1 MTSIVE
7 VIQHYQ
13 RSIDSNQNNEAR
25 LLHCI
30 NKLYNLPI
38 KVEHLQE
45 TGVGKTV
52 NSLRKFNG
60 EIGVAAKTL
69 VTKWK
74 AMVAAEEEP
83 MDTTSQTNESETH
96 NDSNGDDEGTTPRD
110 DGEDENH
117 NRNNTS
123 QQLEENKHRSKDKKD
138 KHKDRSS
145 SSSNSHKEHKHT
157 SSSSTSHHNS
167 EKSSSKHSN
176 EKHKSSSSSSSK
188 DKEGSSRSSSK
199 HKDKEREKEKTDH
212 KSHKDKHKE
221 SRGGS
226 DHDKE
231 KEKNRS
237 DKKREEKSKTADKEH
252 KLESPNSSSNHKT
265 NNHSSSSKSKHDDKK
280 EKERSD
286 KHKSSSKEKERTK
299 DQEKSSS
306 SSSAASSSSKDKSE
320 HKSSSTSSTSK
331 SFSTKDSDSAER
343 KRRHNSDNDTTD
355 FKSPQPKMAKV
366 HKSSSN
372 STPTPASKVDSSPPT
387 EQANDQE
394 VADDSFDSSMGA
406 NFDDVLGMLNMPLKK
421 SKKSLKSPSTP
432 TASSNSSK
440 KDNTTHRTT
449 TSISSNSASSSSSK
463 VNGTRVPFSSNNST
477 SFSTP
482 STSKS
487 STMKPDLL
495 APTAKLEPLDPSIA
509 LELPTISTNYKPMPL
524 NQTVMDCVFNNSSS
538 SSSSKPV
545 RTLTDAEAITHGIS
559 SKTMRTKIYSGVR
572 TGQTFQVPT
581 LFDMCIRIL
590 QKNIDALE
598 YTGGVPFEVLKP
610 VLERAT
616 PQQLYV
622 FEDYNPYVME
632 DSDILW
638 QQHVSRN
645 YRTKKRLENES
656 WREMFIRCQ
665 EEEERRLS
673 VLKDS
678 IKASQKIAAA
688 PVRKTQLAFV
698 DSMVKPPR
706 NVLKKQEQYGTK
718 SKMVATPAA
727 RVASLSSVTPN
738 AAKTGDQRLRVPSTA
753 RDHAQVSSSSIRP
766 KKAPLMQK
774 TLQFIRGRH
783 KR

>member
-1 MTSIVE
+1 MTSIVK

-13 RSIDSNQNNEAR
+13 RSIDSSQDNEAR

-30 NKLYNLPI
+30 NKLYKLPI

-83 MDTTSQTNESETH
+83 MDTTSQTNERENH
-96 NDSNGDDEGTTPRD
+96 NDSNGDDAGTTPHD
-110 DGEDENH
+110 DEEDENH

-123 QQLEENKHRSKDKKD
+123 QQLEQSKHRSEDKKD
-138 KHKDRSS
+138 RHKERHKDHSSS
-145 SSSNSHKEHKHT
+145 SSSNGHKDHSKQST
-157 SSSSTSHHNS
+157 SSSSHHHNT
-167 EKSSSKHSN
+167 EKTSSKHSN
-176 EKHKSSSSSSSK
+176 EKHKSSSSSSK
-188 DKEGSSRSSSK
+188 DKESHHKSTSSNL
-199 HKDKEREKEKTDH
+199 KDNDREKEMTDH
-212 KSHKDKHKE
+212 KSSRDKHKE
-221 SRGGS
+221 RE
-226 DHDKE
+226 HDKE
-231 KEKNRS
+231 KERS
-237 DKKREEKSKTADKEH
+237 DKKRDEKSKSDKEH
-252 KLESPNSSSNHKT
+252 KLELPNNSAQLSHHKSSSHT
-265 NNHSSSSKSKHDDKK
+265 SSSKSKHEDKHSHSSSK

-286 KHKSSSKEKERTK
+286 KHKSSSKDKERTK
-299 DQEKSSS
+299 NEKSSTH
-306 SSSAASSSSKDKSE
+306 SSSSKDKPE

-331 SFSTKDSDSAER
+331 SSTKDPDSAER
-343 KRRHNSDNDTTD
+343 KRRHNSDNDSND
-355 FKSPQPKMAKV
+355 FKSPQPKVAKV
-366 HKSSSN
+366 HKSSS
-372 STPTPASKVDSSPPT
+372 STPGQTKTESSPP
-387 EQANDQE
+387 QE
-394 VADDSFDSSMGA
+394 AAEEDVVDDSFDSSMGT
-406 NFDDVLGMLNMPLKK
+406 NFDDVLGMLNVPVKKGKK
-421 SKKSLKSPSTP
+421 SSKSPSTP
-432 TASSNSSK
+432 
-440 KDNTTHRTT
+440 
-449 TSISSNSASSSSSK
+449 ASSSSTIKKDTTPHRPSTSSSSSSSSFANK
-463 VNGTRVPFSSNNST
+463 VNGTRIAFTSNNPS
-477 SFSTP
+477 SSYSTP
-482 STSKS
+482 STSKA

-524 NQTVMDCVFNNSSS
+524 NQTVMDCVFNNSAAASR
-538 SSSSKPV
+538 PA
-545 RTLTDAEAITHGIS
+545 RTLTDFEAITHGIS

-572 TGQTFQVPT
+572 TGQTFQVPS

-616 PQQLYV
+616 PHQLYV
-622 FEDYNPYVME
+622 FEEYNPYLME
-632 DSDILW
+632 DSDVLW

-665 EEEERRLS
+665 EDEERRLS

-718 SKMVATPAA
+718 AKMVATPAA

-738 AAKTGDQRLRVPSTA
+738 AARTGDQRLRVAATV
-753 RDHAQVSSSSIRP
+753 RDHAQVSNSSIRN